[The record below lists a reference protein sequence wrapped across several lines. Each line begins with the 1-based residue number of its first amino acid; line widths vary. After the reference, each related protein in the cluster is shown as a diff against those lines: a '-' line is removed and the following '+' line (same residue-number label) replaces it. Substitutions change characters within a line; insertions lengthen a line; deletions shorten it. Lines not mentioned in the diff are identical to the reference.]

1 VLARRYEKRI
11 QFQNMTVSAAKME
24 KSAMADDL
32 ERAQVSGAGS
42 DTLYGFGDHA

>member
-1 VLARRYEKRI
+1 
-11 QFQNMTVSAAKME
+11 
-24 KSAMADDL
+24 MADDL